1 VGDTVT
7 VELVPEPSNP
17 FDPHAVAV
25 VISGETAGYLNIG
38 AAERYQAVIQQAN
51 RLGYRVQAQGEY
63 EQVASSLTVLL
74 RLPRPDDLKVWLE
87 LPTERRT
94 IGYRTPELKA

>member
-1 VGDTVT
+1 
-7 VELVPEPSNP
+7 
-17 FDPHAVAV
+17 
-25 VISGETAGYLNIG
+25 
-38 AAERYQAVIQQAN
+38 
-51 RLGYRVQAQGEY
+51 
-63 EQVASSLTVLL
+63 VASSLTVLL